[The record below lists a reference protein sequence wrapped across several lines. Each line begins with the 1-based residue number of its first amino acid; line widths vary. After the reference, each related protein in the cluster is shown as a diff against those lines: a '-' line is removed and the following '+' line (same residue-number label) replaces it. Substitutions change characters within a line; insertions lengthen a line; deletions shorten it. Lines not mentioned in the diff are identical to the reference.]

1 MVKLMFAKMHKSA
14 AFYIN
19 PPSNLKTQS
28 SFMIVIGIICGVIG
42 ILVTFLDE
50 MSAYAPKCVNCA

>member
-1 MVKLMFAKMHKSA
+1 MCAKMHKSA

-28 SFMIVIGIICGVIG
+28 SFMIIIGIICGVIG
-42 ILVTFLDE
+42 ILVTFLDKMLRTILE
-50 MSAYAPKCVNCA
+50 FFKFLEII